1 MMDKNKFLPAGTQ
14 LIEANGT
21 RYKIQRGIATGGSAV
36 VYEAEQEGSFR
47 VFVLKECYPNSK
59 EFSFTRRKGIVCPT
73 DSTNL
78 DAENYL
84 RLIKKNIEREDKIGQ
99 LIANKTGRTVASWGK
114 LNVKEIILDGQSY
127 NAANSLFI
135 VMERINDDEKL
146 RGIFL
151 VDLLDECAKSPF
163 ADSPLRNGGTPS
175 PYVATRILEE
185 LLKSLSDIHLKA
197 GYIHGDINDANFFL
211 MGHDF
216 RRGYIGVGQLL
227 DFGNAR
233 KILHDG
239 MTEPLENVFSTPGY
253 WSPEISQKGVAPLRL
268 TAATDIYSAGC
279 LMLYLFYGMKY
290 KATCGK
296 NLAKSGRIPSI
307 SIAEAVRR
315 GYRQDAAKLF
325 IKILSKALQFKP
337 EDRYSNG
344 SEMLDDIIQLKKLTA
359 PPKFLLAQ
367 NLSRS
372 PYFVDGSRDRELAE
386 LQQALDAGTHPLW
399 IWGVGGIGKTELAME
414 FARKQIERGRSAY
427 LVTFINS
434 LEETVM
440 SLNFSGWHFDSNGTL
455 EDRARRYSEHLDL
468 LKNDYGGALLIVDN
482 FDSDTKTIDEL
493 RTEPTYRELLGL
505 NLRILF
511 TTRSRPDE
519 TTPEL
524 QSLSERDC
532 MSLFNKIAKEFV
544 DEEELAVRALIRE
557 VNFHTMTIELM
568 ARMLRKSWR
577 TLTATQ
583 LLEHLRHGRLDSTEL
598 PTIMHTKNFT
608 EREAHIYGHLR
619 TLFRLVNSDEYRD
632 VLCDLTLLPPPPL
645 GFDAADFLRSI
656 DDSKKKHLKRL
667 ENGGWCR
674 RHAENNQI
682 IMHPLIRTVIRTEL
696 LPTND
701 DCRAFLAKLWTIRR
715 FDNEYPPDELQI
727 RRMSYLYA
735 RASEDLGDPDG
746 AYRYCAGHCALLLQ
760 RFKPAYYFLNL
771 SLETRRKILPPM
783 DIRLAD
789 TYLETGIANVSRPR
803 LIDLKAARECIFK
816 AGEIYE
822 QIAADAT
829 RFAEFY
835 AAMALVSAKEG
846 DYSESVRWAKKVTE
860 IFANTPP
867 KNKSK
872 LANAHVNLGY
882 YLMATDRYDDALFH
896 LQTAAEIFERLT
908 PQENLNVAI
917 IHNTIAE
924 LHQKA
929 GNFDQALR
937 SAAQTIQM
945 LENLQSKNLDAL
957 GELARTYAIIK
968 NVYFLM
974 SQQNIS
980 KNIEFKFKSDTVSQI
995 MQQTYRA
1002 YILPMDLFLIKKA
1015 KERGDNDDVI
1025 MRYSRVVDSYLV
1037 LNRYDEA
1044 EKYVCAAL
1052 KAIITGKTGAMAIC
1066 FAHISA
1072 SNFYTA
1078 VQKFE
1083 PALEHARSALDT
1095 YASAFPDAPE
1105 TFQQTLKLKIRNINT
1120 CISLENS

>member
-59 EFSFTRRKGIVCPT
+59 EFSFTRRKGVVCPT

-127 NAANSLFI
+127 NAADSLFI

-151 VDLLDECAKSPF
+151 VDLLDECAKSPV

-253 WSPEISQKGVAPLRL
+253 WSPEIFQKGIDPLRL
-268 TAATDIYSAGC
+268 TVATDIYSAGC

-290 KATCGK
+290 KAARGK

-372 PYFVDGSRDRELAE
+372 PYFVDGSRDMELAE
-386 LQQALDAGTHPLW
+386 LQKALDAGTHPLW

-434 LEETVM
+434 LEETI
-440 SLNFSGWHFDSNGTL
+440 LNMRFSGWHFNGNNTR
-455 EDRARRYSEHLDL
+455 EDRVREYVARLDL
-468 LKNDYGGALLIVDN
+468 LKDNYKNTLLIIDN

-493 RTEPTYRELLGL
+493 CNEPAYRDLLGL
-505 NLRILF
+505 DIKILF

-519 TTPEL
+519 TTHEL
-524 QSLSERDC
+524 QSLSAEDC
-532 MSLFNKIAKEFV
+532 MKLFSKIAKEFV
-544 DEEELAVRALIRE
+544 DEDEATIRDIVRE
-557 VNFHTMTIELM
+557 VDFHTMTVDML
-568 ARMLRKSWR
+568 ARTLKKSWR
-577 TLTATQ
+577 TLSAPQ
-583 LLEHLRHGRLDSTEL
+583 LLEHLKRGRIDSAEL
-598 PTIMHTKNFT
+598 PIIMHTKGMT

-632 VLCDLTLLPPPPL
+632 VLCDLVLIPPD
-645 GFDAADFLRSI
+645 GFDATDFLKAL
-656 DDSKKKHLKRL
+656 DGAGKKKLKKL
-667 ENGGWCR
+667 ENEGWCR
-674 RHAENNQI
+674 RSSDDNLLFVHS
-682 IMHPLIRTVIRTEL
+682 LIRTLVKNEL
-696 LPTND
+696 HPTNATCRDFLDELWRTTRYLD
-701 DCRAFLAKLWTIRR
+701 D
-715 FDNEYPPDELQI
+715 EYPLDEVRLK
-727 RRMSYLYA
+727 RLSKLYINA
-735 RASEDLGDPDG
+735 GENVLGDPTG
-746 AYRYCAGHCALLLQ
+746 THKYRAGHCQLLLKS
-760 RFKPAYYFLNL
+760 FVVAYVYLNL
-771 SLETRRKILPPM
+771 SLEIQQTIFHPLDPRVATLS
-783 DIRLAD
+783 
-789 TYLETGIANVSRPR
+789 LETGLANLLQRYFA
-803 LIDLKAARECIFK
+803 DLKSAHACIFK
-816 AGEIYE
+816 ALEIFE
-822 QIAADAT
+822 QIGANAAQ
-829 RFAEFY
+829 FAETY
-835 AAMALVSAKEG
+835 TAMALLFERADNCDEAI
-846 DYSESVRWAKKVTE
+846 RWGEKALTIFETE
-860 IFANTPP
+860 PP
-867 KNKSK
+867 KNESK
-872 LANAHVNLGY
+872 TSVVHRIIGRCLVRLGKF
-882 YLMATDRYDDALFH
+882 DDALRS
-896 LQTAAEIFERLT
+896 LKTAATILKRLT
-908 PQENLNVAI
+908 PQGHLDLVDTYRE
-917 IHNTIAE
+917 IAE
-924 LHQKA
+924 LYKEA
-929 GNFDQALR
+929 SDFDRAIQ
-937 SAAQTIQM
+937 STEETIRM
-945 LENLQSKNLDAL
+945 LEGMQPENF
-957 GELARTYAIIK
+957 GELGKCHGFLHKIYGELFTRTQKGEFFRKSSEEFEI
-968 NVYFLM
+968 
-974 SQQNIS
+974 SQRFYHAHMLPVNLSILEQA
-980 KNIEFKFKSDTVSQI
+980 K
-995 MQQTYRA
+995 RA
-1002 YILPMDLFLIKKA
+1002 G
-1015 KERGDNDDVI
+1015 ENDVVVK
-1025 MRYSRVVDSYLV
+1025 RYSQAVNSCII
-1037 LNRYDEA
+1037 LNRYEDA
-1044 EKYVCAAL
+1044 KKYVNAAS
-1052 KAIITGKTGAMAIC
+1052 KAIVPNTDPIEIC
-1066 FAHISA
+1066 HAYLVA
-1072 SNFYTA
+1072 SELYT
-1078 VQKFE
+1078 KMKEFD
-1083 PALEHARSALDT
+1083 RALDYAHRALAT
-1095 YASAFPDAPE
+1095 YEKAFQNDE
-1105 TFQQTLKLKIRNINT
+1105 EDFWGTLNLNINNIHNI
-1120 CISLENS
+1120 ISLENS